1 MIAVK
6 SDLPTQ
12 LVGSCGIRYDELF
25 RDAGDAMLLVDSV
38 VLDCNQVALKLF
50 RATLDQIA
58 GRPLEDLYPQ
68 QQTKGYD
75 ASTGREYSRR
85 ANQGEIQRYDWNF
98 LRPDGTSFKA
108 GVTLS
113 RVGEIGSGYHLAI
126 LRPLPH
132 IDETEVLLRER
143 TAQLESVN
151 AELDAFSYSVSH
163 DLRAAILGIA
173 ACSQI
178 VVKDFGAS
186 LSEEAKGWLV
196 HIHEDSVQLDKFTEA
211 LVELS
216 RVSRKPL
223 YPSDLDLTSMAR
235 EIVGNL
241 AHAGSDK
248 TVEFQV
254 YNGLTAQGDSALVR
268 TLLQHLLE
276 NAWKFTGKTAGAR
289 IEVGCLQSDSSNHFN
304 KTFYVR
310 DNGAGFDMA
319 QADRLFVAFQRL
331 HSDPEFAGNGL
342 GLAMVRR
349 IAHRHGGKVWGEGAP
364 GAGATFF
371 FTLGDSHP
379 GDSHRAI
386 HTGQFTQGNPSIN
399 ERTANPDR

>member
-6 SDLPTQ
+6 SDSPTQ
-12 LVGSCGIRYDELF
+12 PVGSRGIRYDELF

-38 VLDCNQVALKLF
+38 VLDCNPAALKLF
-50 RATLDQIA
+50 RATRDQIA
-58 GRPLEDLYPQ
+58 GRSLDDLYPQ
-68 QQTKGYD
+68 QQTD
-75 ASTGREYSRR
+75 GRNSSAAYEYSRR
-85 ANQGEIQRYDWNF
+85 ASQGEIQRYDWNF
-98 LRPDGTSFKA
+98 LRPDGTSFNA

-113 RVGEIGSGYHLAI
+113 RVGDMGSDYQLAI
-126 LRPLPH
+126 LRPSPPT
-132 IDETEVLLRER
+132 DATAATNSTEQLLKER

-173 ACSQI
+173 ACSRII
-178 VVKDFGAS
+178 VNDFGAS
-186 LSEEAKGWLV
+186 LSEEAKCWLV

-211 LVELS
+211 LAELS

-223 YPSDLDLTSMAR
+223 YPVDLDLTSMAR
-235 EIVGNL
+235 EIVGDL
-241 AHAGSDK
+241 AHAGSDR
-248 TVEFQV
+248 TIEFQV
-254 YNGLTAQGDSALVR
+254 YNGLTARGDPVLVR
-268 TLLQHLLE
+268 TLLQHLLK

-304 KTFYVR
+304 KIFYVR

-319 QADRLFVAFQRL
+319 HADRLFVAFQRL
-331 HSDPEFAGNGL
+331 HRDPDFAGDGL

-349 IAHRHGGKVWGEGAP
+349 IAHRHGGKAWGEGAP
-364 GAGATFF
+364 GVGATFF
-371 FTLGDSHP
+371 FTLGDSHL
-379 GDSHRAI
+379 GDSHQAA
-386 HTGQFTQGNPSIN
+386 TGIN